1 MELVNHQKLS
11 MKNSFSFIVCI
22 CFLFSCHAQVKQ
34 AALPHSK
41 DQNTLL
47 WEISGNGLKQKS
59 YLFGTF
65 HLMCKGDILFST
77 NLKSAVSGAEKV
89 YMEMDMDDPS
99 VLMGGLLMMN
109 MKGGKKLK
117 DFYSPEQYQK
127 LSSYFNDTLQ
137 MPFGML
143 EGVKPYFLIALLYP
157 KMMPCKTVSGV
168 EEELVRLS
176 KENKKEIK
184 GLETMEF
191 QSAVFDSI
199 PYSTQATEL
208 LKTIDSLNA
217 YRNYFDTMVT
227 VYKNQQLDKMETLFQ
242 NEDFGMEEYQDIL
255 LDKRNENWVGQLSKI
270 MKEQPVFV
278 AVGAGH
284 LVGKK
289 GLINLLKE
297 NGYSVVPIENK

>member
-1 MELVNHQKLS
+1 MELVSHQKLR

-22 CFLFSCHAQVKQ
+22 CFLFNCRAQVKQ
-34 AALPHSK
+34 ATLPQSK

-65 HLMCKGDILFST
+65 HLMCKGDIHFS
-77 NLKSAVSGAEKV
+77 NALISAVAGAGTV

-109 MKGGKKLK
+109 MKGDKKLK
-117 DFYSPEQYQK
+117 DFYTPEEYQK
-127 LSSYFNDTLQ
+127 LSAYFTDSLH
-137 MPFGML
+137 MPFAML
-143 EGVKPYFLIALLYP
+143 EGIKPYFLVALLYP

-176 KENKKEIK
+176 KENKKEIR

-199 PYSTQATEL
+199 PYVTQAKEL

-227 VYKNQQLDKMETLFQ
+227 VYKDQQLDKMETLFQ

-255 LDKRNENWVGQLSKI
+255 LDKRNINWVAQLSKI
-270 MKEQPVFV
+270 MKEQPVFI

-289 GLINLLKE
+289 GLISLLKE
-297 NGYSVVPIENK
+297 KGYNVVPIENK